1 MRPLGK
7 AAIRAGLID
16 DDALRE
22 MQRWRMVPQLEDE
35 DLEPV
40 GSVEEA
46 VQLIQDALEAEEQVR
61 LQSTDLDVLRHYLEP
76 KNQRRG
82 RLVIVN
88 HETDTR
94 GSKNITFCITPSRGY
109 AIPWT
114 SETVEELMTNGF
126 TYLSYKEEGDEKP
139 RRVYFTSVDELYFGD
154 IKAFMVCAAEDA
166 HVEQG

>member
-16 DDALRE
+16 EDTMKE
-22 MQRWRMVPQLEDE
+22 MQRWRMIPT
-35 DLEPV
+35 DLSEFEQV
-40 GSVEEA
+40 DSVEEA
-46 VQLIQDALEAEEQVR
+46 VQIIQDALEAEEQVR

-88 HETDTR
+88 HENDTR

-114 SETVEELMTNGF
+114 AETVEEMMTNGA